1 MVDEDQGGAG
11 IAPPGQYAGYVG
23 RVSPGGWHMS
33 EGFEAYLR
41 SQQVRWVPG
50 KVEPKKSLQAKIAH
64 QIWYWRGRLSDW
76 IAPEG
81 WNDE

>member
-1 MVDEDQGGAG
+1 
-11 IAPPGQYAGYVG
+11 
-23 RVSPGGWHMS
+23 MS